1 MYIMKR
7 YNHVI
12 SGYYGNED
20 RDKFESI
27 HKTLHNYHQQYTN
40 SFNKQY
46 VSKSSIKYQHQHYK
60 QH

>member
-40 SFNKQY
+40 SFNKIY
-46 VSKSSIKYQHQHYK
+46 TNSFNHQ
-60 QH
+60 